1 MLASVAGNT
10 GAAIP
15 SGQWDFYF
23 CPASAGSLSLPLSFL
38 FGLWFKVTLLG
49 FAWRSLSHATG
60 EVSLSEVD
68 GTERGQLVPDPA
80 EPQALVFKGLPKPA
94 CQTEPS
100 RACFW
105 PFGEA

>member
-1 MLASVAGNT
+1 MWLGIREPPFHLDNGTFISALPQLAV
-10 GAAIP
+10 
-15 SGQWDFYF
+15 
-23 CPASAGSLSLPLSFL
+23 SLPLSFL
-38 FGLWFKVTLLG
+38 VGLWFKVTLLG
-49 FAWRSLSHATG
+49 FAWHFLSHATG

-68 GTERGQLVPDPA
+68 GTEMGQLVPDPA